1 LELEAT
7 GITTLGFDLATNNP
21 TVTITGDWT
30 IDIDSTGGIVLD
42 ASSNALTL
50 RGHLVDEITGAGTF
64 TADSQSLTLS
74 GTANQ
79 DIDPC
84 GGTWGLVT
92 VNKAGDVGSVTFSGD
107 MDATGIDVDAAA
119 NVDFGDSRSH
129 AWGSAGMV
137 FDHTGNV
144 DLGTGTTHT
153 VTGGDYDYEDIG
165 GTLTVGTGTVVMAG
179 TGSIVF
185 KHNTDG
191 CYNLTVNA
199 GAVSTITNNTGPN
212 RNCKIVNAVSL
223 SGTLDTGTDALRVDY
238 NGYVSVESGGRLT
251 GNRAFFV
258 FNGAGG
264 FAKNEGT
271 VDCTTVDLHVYSNP
285 GVATLAAGAYDT
297 TFRIYEAGY
306 KTTDLKLAAGAT
318 SFTNLE
324 LEVNSTYTL
333 TLDLATNNPT
343 VTITGDL
350 TVDIDSTGGVTLDAS
365 SNALVLLGDLVDE
378 ITGAGTFTADSQD
391 ITLSGTAN
399 QDIDPCGGTWGLVT
413 VNKAGDVGSV
423 IFSGD
428 GECDGLD
435 VTAADSIDFSDN
447 VTMTYGASGVY
458 LPLAWTGDIDLGLG
472 TTHYCAGQ
480 FHIYNSNGG
489 FDGGTSHII
498 FNGSTLYTYKPG
510 RFLYDVT
517 VASGADYTQRASYG
531 TVVIS
536 NDMIIQGDAI
546 LASTVLRI
554 DSNANF
560 YLDGG
565 TVSSGRVIFSSTNS
579 GYGLQQLSGTFSPTL
594 CDLDYCKSGSVFVG
608 GTWDCDVRLHGA
620 SGVDSYCAPTSD
632 LIITGELELEAQT
645 SNDVT
650 MDLATNNI
658 QLTVQGDLRLDI
670 DHSSSAAI
678 ITKSS
683 YPLILYGDLINEV
696 AAGLLVTNY
705 QDITLT
711 GTNDQDFDQPSAS
724 VFGTLTINKT
734 AGTVTPQSV
743 MTCNEFIGQDGT
755 FDPNA
760 QTINVLAI
768 GGGSGNCDWQANFE
782 FVSHEDAFNS
792 CSWTIGG
799 NFTADGQSLKATG
812 GYIDDVPA
820 AIDSGTSRFF
830 GDNDYIDAGEGQQL
844 SSFTLSGWCKN
855 VPYENAIYTIVSRT
869 ESANPWERNYILAIG
884 PFNELQLLSRA
895 SGTSYSVISQ
905 PAGFYGNS
913 SAFDT
918 WHHIAVTWSGGTEQF
933 YLDGSPVASFAGSV
947 PAVGSPTSPD
957 LQVGAYSGAN
967 TFDGLLDDVRV
978 YSDVLTADEIT
989 YLYTNGISGDDPGT
1003 DNLQAYWKFDGN
1015 LLDETDNDNDG
1026 TSVGLD
1032 APDWTLTV
1040 AGTAVA
1046 SGVGEVAYSDASGGT
1061 IIDASAGPWVNN
1073 GDNDWWCSVLWA
1085 IQSIC
1090 RIFSGLPNRHIYC
1103 LRSAKYCTYE

>member
-1 LELEAT
+1 
-7 GITTLGFDLATNNP
+7 
-21 TVTITGDWT
+21 
-30 IDIDSTGGIVLD
+30 
-42 ASSNALTL
+42 
-50 RGHLVDEITGAGTF
+50 
-64 TADSQSLTLS
+64 
-74 GTANQ
+74 
-79 DIDPC
+79 
-84 GGTWGLVT
+84 
-92 VNKAGDVGSVTFSGD
+92 

-1073 GDNDWWCSVLWA
+1073 GDNDWWDFGEIQLAGVQSFGPFSQYAVFLADFPTDTYIASALLNIVHMNDVGVLFRQTMYESDA
-1085 IQSIC
+1085 ILDLSSATELEMRFKKPDGTVLTKTATLSDDGTDGRLQYASIAGDLDQLGEWKVQP
-1090 RIFSGLPNRHIYC
+1090 RVAFGSNQWYGTVDKFRV
-1103 LRSAKYCTYE
+1103 YENL